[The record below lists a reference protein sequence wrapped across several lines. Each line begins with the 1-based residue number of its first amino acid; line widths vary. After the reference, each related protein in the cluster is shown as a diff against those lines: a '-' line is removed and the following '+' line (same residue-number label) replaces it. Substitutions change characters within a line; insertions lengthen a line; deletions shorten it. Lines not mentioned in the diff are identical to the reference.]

1 MWQQTKNQKL
11 PKSSLLVKRRHKL
24 WHIRYNNCC
33 STTSNNM
40 VWFQKCNVGLM
51 KQVVTKVCICI
62 KYRSSKI
69 KPRFGKVSG
78 WHSAWEDFMC
88 WWFFVSRCGCMI
100 CSVFI
105 LKKNWSSP
113 NFCMFK
119 NFYYTS
125 IKVVLSLT
133 VTSVRSV
140 NKWETKSKLN
150 MAGGDVEQAEGVK
163 KKSRNFQL

>member
-88 WWFFVSRCGCMI
+88 WWFFVSRCGYMI

-125 IKVVLSLT
+125 IKKVYIQISSFLYLFTRSLKFT
-133 VTSVRSV
+133 QLILFFVCFG
-140 NKWETKSKLN
+140 KL
-150 MAGGDVEQAEGVK
+150 VGV
-163 KKSRNFQL
+163 